1 MGVKP
6 GYKRTEVG
14 VIPEEWEVIPL
25 GAVAQFRTGPFGSA
39 LHKSDYT
46 TDGIPVINPMHI
58 IDGELSPSTQMS
70 ITEVAA
76 QQLSEFRLKAGE
88 VVLGRRGDMG
98 RCALVQRQH
107 EGWLCGTGS
116 MIVRPGSA
124 VDPGFLSRILSSP
137 SVVASIE
144 EASVGSTMINLNQ
157 GTLRSLLVQLPPV
170 SEQRAIAT
178 ALSDVDALLTQ
189 LDRLIAK
196 KRDIKQAAMQQLL
209 TGKTRLPGF
218 DGAWRTGTVG
228 DVVEALE
235 AGVSVNS
242 MDDPPT
248 PGAPSVLKT
257 SAVSAGR
264 FLPEECKRITAADI
278 PRARINPLAN
288 TILISRMNTPDLV
301 GEVAYVPVDHPWL
314 FLPDRLWMTRLKP
327 GTRVDARWLAYLLSN
342 RAYQQQIKASATG
355 TSGSMKNISK
365 DSLLNIPVPFPEHE
379 EQTAIATLL
388 SDLDAELAALE
399 ARRDKTRALKLGMM
413 QELLTG
419 RTRLV

>member
-124 VDPGFLSRILSSP
+124 VDPGFLSRVLSSP

-157 GTLRSLLVQLPPV
+157 GTLKSLLVQLPPV

-196 KRDIKQAAMQQLL
+196 KRDIKRAAMQQLL

-218 DGAWRTGTVG
+218 SGKWSSKRMGECLVSRPDYGINAPAVPYSDRLPTYLRITDITDDGRMSSANRVSVDHDASHDFVLSAGDLVFARTGASVG
-228 DVVEALE
+228 KSYLYTPRDGELVF
-235 AGVSVNS
+235 AGFLIRVRPDANCLNPWFLYAYTKSAAYWQWVKVMS
-242 MDDPPT
+242 MRSGQ
-248 PGAPSVLKT
+248 PGINGNEYAE
-257 SAVSAGR
+257 
-264 FLPEECKRITAADI
+264 LP
-278 PRARINPLAN
+278 
-288 TILISRMNTPDLV
+288 IL
-301 GEVAYVPVDHPWL
+301 
-314 FLPDRLWMTRLKP
+314 LP
-327 GTRVDARWLAYLLSN
+327 AIA
-342 RAYQQQIKASATG
+342 
-355 TSGSMKNISK
+355 
-365 DSLLNIPVPFPEHE
+365 

-399 ARRDKTRALKLGMM
+399 ARRDKTRALKQGMM

>member
-116 MIVRPGSA
+116 MIGRPGSA

-209 TGKTRLPGF
+209 IGKTRLPGF
-218 DGAWRTGTVG
+218 DGEWKAKRLGDLGEFLKGSGVTRDQSNSGDLPCIRYGEIYTSHN
-228 DVVEALE
+228 DVVRAFQSFISHSVAATALRLRKGDILFAGSGETKEEIGKCVAFVDDFEAY
-235 AGVSVNS
+235 AGGDIVVLRPRSADAVFIGYALN
-242 MDDPPT
+242 
-248 PGAPSVLKT
+248 APAVAKQKASRGQGDAVVHI
-257 SAVSAGR
+257 SAAALADIEVA
-264 FLPEECKRITAADI
+264 LPE
-278 PRARINPLAN
+278 
-288 TILISRMNTPDLV
+288 
-301 GEVAYVPVDHPWL
+301 VA
-314 FLPDRLWMTRLKP
+314 
-327 GTRVDARWLAYLLSN
+327 
-342 RAYQQQIKASATG
+342 
-355 TSGSMKNISK
+355 
-365 DSLLNIPVPFPEHE
+365 

-388 SDLDAELAALE
+388 SDLDAELSALE
-399 ARRDKTRALKLGMM
+399 ARRDKTRALKQGMM

-419 RTRLV
+419 RTRLI